1 MVNVKLIRDGSLNI
15 NNSMSNYIK
24 EGGTTIEISDI
35 QEIWYQELVEY
46 TNYWYVSGSAKQK

>member
-1 MVNVKLIRDGSLNI
+1 MPNFYIIIKNKSI
-15 NNSMSNYIK
+15 NNFKYNHIK
-24 EGGTTIEISDI
+24 DGWTTIEISDI